1 MQAWLHDCAIKA
13 AECVRLLSST
23 NFLEYSQTFVHEEIT
38 HHERY
43 EVDVFC
49 RKRHLADLFPFPR
62 VHVGGHL
69 YGVTRESLTFHR
81 VFQRRRF
88 ALVHGHFGTGA
99 CYAVPY
105 ARRYKLPL
113 VVTFHGYDV
122 PLLSS
127 SERFRPRYWPYSM
140 LGPAMLEAMTLGLCA
155 SQELLELLLDVG
167 VPRER
172 LRLYHLGIDLAAFVR
187 GAPHAVPRVVMV
199 GRFIEKKGFEYG
211 VRAFARAR
219 ELGAPGQLIVIGG
232 GEREGKL
239 RALVA
244 ELGIADAVQFAGV
257 LPSSEVARV
266 LSGSDVLM
274 APSVVSMDGNRESGV
289 IALKEGSAS
298 GLAAL
303 GTYHG
308 GIPEIID
315 DGVTG
320 YLVQER
326 DVASLADRLHRVLTD
341 RALCERLGVAG
352 RAKMEREYDLTRQ
365 VGVLESFYDEAL
377 TLPLRR

>member
-1 MQAWLHDCAIKA
+1 MRRVALF
-13 AECVRLLSST
+13 ST

-49 RKRHLADLFPFPR
+49 RKRHLTESFPFER
-62 VHVGGHL
+62 VHVGGAL
-69 YGVTRESLTFHR
+69 YGATRESLRFHR
-81 VFQRRRF
+81 AFLQRRF
-88 ALVHGHFGTGA
+88 QLVHGHFGTGA

-105 ARRYKLPL
+105 ARRYRLPF

-127 SERFRPRYWPYSM
+127 SERYLPQNWPYALFAPSM
-140 LGPAMLEAMTLGLCA
+140 LDTMTLGLCA
-155 SQELLELLLDVG
+155 SHELLELLLDIG

-172 LRLYHLGIDLAAFVR
+172 LRLYHLGIDLTAFRR
-187 GAPHAVPRVVMV
+187 GPRRPVPRAVMV

-211 VRAFARAR
+211 LRAFAEVHAR
-219 ELGAPGQLIVIGG
+219 GVAGELMLIGTGV
-232 GEREGKL
+232 REAKL
-239 RALVA
+239 RAMVA
-244 ELGIADAVQFAGV
+244 DLGIADVVEFAGV
-257 LPSSEVARV
+257 LSSRDVAGV
-266 LSGSDVLM
+266 LAESDVLM
-274 APSVVSMDGNRESGV
+274 APSVVAIDGNRESGV

-298 GLAAL
+298 ELAVL

-320 YLVQER
+320 YLVPER
-326 DVASLADRLHRVLTD
+326 DVATLANRLERLFTD
-341 RALCERLGVAG
+341 RALCERLGRAG
-352 RAKMEREYDLTRQ
+352 RSKMEREYDLSRQ
-365 VGVLESFYDEAL
+365 VRVLEGHYDDAIAL
-377 TLPLRR
+377 HRGRT

>member
-1 MQAWLHDCAIKA
+1 
-13 AECVRLLSST
+13 
-23 NFLEYSQTFVHEEIT
+23 
-38 HHERY
+38 
-43 EVDVFC
+43 
-49 RKRHLADLFPFPR
+49 
-62 VHVGGHL
+62 
-69 YGVTRESLTFHR
+69 
-81 VFQRRRF
+81 
-88 ALVHGHFGTGA
+88 
-99 CYAVPY
+99 
-105 ARRYKLPL
+105 
-113 VVTFHGYDV
+113 
-122 PLLSS
+122 
-127 SERFRPRYWPYSM
+127 M
-140 LGPAMLEAMTLGLCA
+140 LDAMTLGLCA

-167 VPRER
+167 VPRKR
-172 LRLYHLGIDLAAFVR
+172 LRLYHLGIDLAEFVR
-187 GAPHAVPRVVMV
+187 GVPQAEPRVVMV

-219 ELGAPGQLIVIGG
+219 ELGAPGQLIVVGG

-244 ELGIADAVQFAGV
+244 ELGMADAVQFAGV
-257 LPSSEVARV
+257 LSSREVARV

-298 GLAAL
+298 GLAVL

-320 YLVQER
+320 YLVPER

-377 TLPLRR
+377 TLPLGR

>member
-1 MQAWLHDCAIKA
+1 MRPVALF
-13 AECVRLLSST
+13 ST
-23 NFLEYSQTFVHEEIT
+23 NFLEYSQTFVYEEIT

-49 RKRHLADLFPFPR
+49 RKRHLPDRFPFPR
-62 VHVGGHL
+62 VHVGGAL
-69 YGVTRESLTFHR
+69 YGATRESVSFYR
-81 VFQRRRF
+81 AFERRRYEV
-88 ALVHGHFGTGA
+88 VHGHFGTGA

-105 ARRYKLPL
+105 VRRYQLPF

-122 PLLSS
+122 PLLLSN
-127 SERFRPRYWPYSM
+127 ERYHPKNWPYAAFAPGM
-140 LGPAMLEAMTLGLCA
+140 LDNMTLGLCA
-155 SQELLELLLDVG
+155 SRELFELLLDAG

-172 LRLYHLGIDLAAFVR
+172 VRLYHLGIDLASFVR
-187 GAPHAVPRVVMV
+187 GPRHPVPRVVMV

-211 VRAFARAR
+211 VRAFAAAR
-219 ELGAPGQLIVIGG
+219 ERGAPGQLIIIGS
-232 GEREGKL
+232 GEREARL

-244 ELGIADAVQFAGV
+244 ELRIADSVQFAGI
-257 LPSSEVARV
+257 LSSSEVAGV
-266 LSGSDVLM
+266 LSESDVLM
-274 APSVVSMDGNRESGV
+274 APSVIAMDGNRESGV
-289 IALKEGSAS
+289 IAVKEGSAS

-320 YLVQER
+320 FLVAER

-341 RALCERLGVAG
+341 RELCERLGAAG

-365 VGVLESFYDEAL
+365 VAQLESHYDEAREL
-377 TLPLRR
+377 ANLEK